1 MLRHE
6 VGATRALLRRPAS
19 LPAATCG
26 RAFSHAV
33 RSSLIRQAAPHA
45 LRCFS
50 TASTNT
56 LDTPFISDTIPLAEG
71 ILGTVEELM
80 LEVGDSVVEN
90 EVIAV
95 VETDKVALDVKAS
108 KAGVIEAVLVNIGDE
123 VKEQQPIYALRA

>member
-1 MLRHE
+1 M
-6 VGATRALLRRPAS
+6 
-19 LPAATCG
+19 
-26 RAFSHAV
+26 
-33 RSSLIRQAAPHA
+33 
-45 LRCFS
+45 RCFS

>member
-1 MLRHE
+1 
-6 VGATRALLRRPAS
+6 
-19 LPAATCG
+19 
-26 RAFSHAV
+26 
-33 RSSLIRQAAPHA
+33 
-45 LRCFS
+45 
-50 TASTNT
+50 
-56 LDTPFISDTIPLAEG
+56 
-71 ILGTVEELM
+71 M